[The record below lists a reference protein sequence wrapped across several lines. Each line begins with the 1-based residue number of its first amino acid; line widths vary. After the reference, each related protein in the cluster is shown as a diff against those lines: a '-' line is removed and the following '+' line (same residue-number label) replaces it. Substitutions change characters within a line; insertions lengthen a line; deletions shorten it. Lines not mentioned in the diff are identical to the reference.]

1 MELELKLDEKDLK
14 EFGLEHFHCKLE
26 CSKEDFLKISWILRK
41 SQEFDN
47 LFELSLK
54 EAYLKD
60 DIYFS
65 VTIDDTE
72 MSGEV
77 ISEEET
83 SWWDVL
89 KLAEAILDD
98 LLGEDKTDIPD
109 VFKEAF

>member
-1 MELELKLDEKDLK
+1 MELELKLDEKDLR
-14 EFGLEHFHCKLE
+14 EFGFEQFHCKLE
-26 CSKEDFLKISWILRK
+26 CSAEDFLKISWILRK
-41 SQEFDN
+41 LQEFDN

-60 DIYFS
+60 DIYFTI
-65 VTIDDTE
+65 TIDDTE
-72 MSGEV
+72 VGGEV

-89 KLAEAILDD
+89 KSAEAILDD